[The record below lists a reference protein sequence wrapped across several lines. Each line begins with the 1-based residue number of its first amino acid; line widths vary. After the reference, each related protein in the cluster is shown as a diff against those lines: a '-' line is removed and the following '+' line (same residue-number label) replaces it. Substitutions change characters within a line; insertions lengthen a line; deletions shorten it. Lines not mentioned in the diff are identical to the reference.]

1 MRIFFLCVWL
11 AASIWAQ
18 NQGSAEDHAAVRQAA
33 LRYVEAIYD
42 AKPELIDLAVAP
54 DLAKRGVYFNAKEQR
69 WTESKMPFERLKA
82 IAVSFNK
89 AKKDSSAWP
98 REITVFEVMSHTANV
113 KVVADWGMDYLQL
126 VKQEGQWKI
135 VHIIWQ
141 SLPKASEKLA
151 GSGQ

>member
-1 MRIFFLCVWL
+1 MRIFCLCVCL
-11 AASIWAQ
+11 AGSLLAQ
-18 NQGSAEDHAAVRQAA
+18 NNGSAEDHAAVRQAA
-33 LRYVEAIYD
+33 LRYVEAIYEG
-42 AKPELIDLAVAP
+42 KPELIDQSVAP
-54 DLAKRGVYFNAKEQR
+54 DLAKRGLYFNAKEQK

-82 IAVSFNK
+82 VAVSFNK
-89 AKKDSSAWP
+89 AKKDSSGWP

-141 SLPKASEKLA
+141 SLPKASEKPT